1 VGRKRLTK
9 IHQILLV
16 KIAKL
21 GEGKWENEFA
31 SGLAQVVII
40 EGGRW
45 VVVVVGRELWLEISQ
60 VIPGAYRQM
69 RRG

>member
-9 IHQILLV
+9 IYQILLV

-21 GEGKWENEFA
+21 GGGKWGNEFG
-31 SGLAQVVII
+31 SGLPRVAIS

-45 VVVVVGRELWLEISQ
+45 VVVVG
-60 VIPGAYRQM
+60 GKF
-69 RRG
+69 G